1 MATIPSRGSLAAWT
15 YVVALSLS
23 FASSTAGA
31 AVWVTKNT
39 WSEHWESKFADWVEK
54 QWHPEVYSNPASPY
68 VGHET
73 DCADACY
80 DMRVVFAYEQGLPFV
95 VNARSGDG
103 SRISNEMRTWDHLPQ
118 ESRLKAFLAYLHDR
132 TSSETI
138 ADDTY
143 PIAMNRENFKPGL
156 IYLQPKSHCFQVIK
170 ISEYGVPSTLSSTV
184 PRVARELY
192 LEQNFPAF
200 VPADNRGYRDGYRRF
215 RWPEHIGLPV
225 NQVPGFSDE
234 QYRLAESKGNHYI
247 SFTDSLLERFGS
259 RREPAPMRAQRFMY
273 NLCYYA
279 RQRVEIVQGALDHLG
294 RVQSSG
300 RQCLT
305 PSEYYDHSTD
315 SRDRRLKDYFLFVRE
330 LIGSDTWRDP
340 DWTNNDYRAEW
351 YLKPYAEAIFRG
363 GEESESSLKSAK
375 GRGGAESAVQ
385 DPPTASVFGERW
397 PLFNSFSASRRKTQ
411 DVTDADLI
419 AWCGIEY
426 KPGIRISLRDVWQG
440 ISRGTLS
447 SDPHASREHRWG
459 LIDAAYQ
466 PRCRQY

>member
-1 MATIPSRGSLAAWT
+1 MLSGLSFVGIAMAADQTPVARLVRVDGTAIASQDARYVPAREGMSLKEGDRLMVMEGSNAVIRFTDGCKYTLADQAVLVVQGISTCASSGAGIYQVDPHSGVAGGRTPQPQLAAIG
-15 YVVALSLS
+15 
-23 FASSTAGA
+23 STARGKAECDLA
-31 AVWVTKNT
+31 AQN
-39 WSEHWESKFADWVEK
+39 ANPNDD
-54 QWHPEVYSNPASPY
+54 YS
-68 VGHET
+68 
-73 DCADACY
+73 CA
-80 DMRVVFAYEQGLPFV
+80 Q
-95 VNARSGDG
+95 
-103 SRISNEMRTWDHLPQ
+103 RT
-118 ESRLKAFLAYLHDR
+118 
-132 TSSETI
+132 
-138 ADDTY
+138 
-143 PIAMNRENFKPGL
+143 
-156 IYLQPKSHCFQVIK
+156 
-170 ISEYGVPSTLSSTV
+170 
-184 PRVARELY
+184 
-192 LEQNFPAF
+192 
-200 VPADNRGYRDGYRRF
+200 
-215 RWPEHIGLPV
+215 
-225 NQVPGFSDE
+225 
-234 QYRLAESKGNHYI
+234 
-247 SFTDSLLERFGS
+247 
-259 RREPAPMRAQRFMY
+259 EPAPMRVQRLMY
-273 NLCYYA
+273 DLCYYA
-279 RQRVEIVQGALDHLG
+279 RQRVKIVQGALDHLG

-305 PSEYYDHSTD
+305 PSEYYDYSTD

-466 PRCRQY
+466 PKCRQY